1 MMALRL
7 FTFATASTASSTRQ
21 STANSRSQ
29 TIAIFRPR
37 GILRRLA
44 FARPSC
50 RARGWS
56 AALLAVASRSAV
68 DGESFWPPIGPVGL
82 DASEQDM
89 LSTTLALDELARS
102 EEHTS
107 ELQSLTNLVC

>member
-7 FTFATASTASSTRQ
+7 FTFATVSTASITRQ

-50 RARGWS
+50 HARGWP
-56 AALLAVASRSAV
+56 AAPLVVASRSAV
-68 DGESFWPPIGPVGL
+68 DGESSWLLTGPVGL
-82 DASEQDM
+82 DASEQDIDKGSDRRA
-89 LSTTLALDELARS
+89 LSE
-102 EEHTS
+102 
-107 ELQSLTNLVC
+107 